1 MLSGNCTHFRKKNI
15 KRITE
20 YGGFRGNY
28 HNIDV
33 LEIFMYE
40 FVDGDEPL
48 DDNEP
53 MHKAR

>member
-28 HNIDV
+28 HNID

-48 DDNEP
+48 VDNEP